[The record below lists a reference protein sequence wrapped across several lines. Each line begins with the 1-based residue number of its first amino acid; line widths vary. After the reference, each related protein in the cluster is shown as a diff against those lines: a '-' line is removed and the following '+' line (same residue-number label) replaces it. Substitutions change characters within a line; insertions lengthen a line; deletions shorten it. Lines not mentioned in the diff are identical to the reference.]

1 MLLIQIGNSADN
13 SSSTGSVIP
22 IIAGSV
28 GGAALLIISC
38 LLCVILFLVRRS
50 RKETARV
57 PNKMYTEMKSDIK
70 MNTNPSYEINMQK
83 QTQEDQYDYV
93 AHDQL
98 DSKHAAIKMDTNP
111 SYEIVR
117 CANNEVPIQENPSY
131 GTVQG
136 SHDEPECN
144 VTIQANPSY
153 CSNLQ
158 DTKKTLEDENKEIC
172 SSQEVD
178 HVNIVKEEKAVY
190 DEIDD
195 INIDPNPSYDLVPG
209 GIELEDN
216 PSYSYG
222 IK

>member
-1 MLLIQIGNSADN
+1 M
-13 SSSTGSVIP
+13 
-22 IIAGSV
+22 
-28 GGAALLIISC
+28 LIISC

-50 RKETARV
+50 CRKIVHA
-57 PNKMYTEMKSDIK
+57 PNKMYTEMNSDIK
-70 MNTNPSYEINMQK
+70 MNTNPSYEINKQS

-98 DSKHAAIKMDTNP
+98 DNKHATIEMDTNP
-111 SYEIVR
+111 LYEI
-117 CANNEVPIQENPSY
+117 ANNEIPIQDNPSY

-158 DTKKTLEDENKEIC
+158 DTKKTLEDENKDVF

-178 HVNIVKEEKAVY
+178 HVKIVKEEKTVY

-195 INIDPNPSYDLVPG
+195 ININPNPSYDLVPG